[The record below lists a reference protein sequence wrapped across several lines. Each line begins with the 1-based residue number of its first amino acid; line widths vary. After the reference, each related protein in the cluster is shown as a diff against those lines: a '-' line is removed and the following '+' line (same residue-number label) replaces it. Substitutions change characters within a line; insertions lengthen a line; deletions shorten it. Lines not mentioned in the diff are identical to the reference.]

1 MRSARTMRTAGAVMT
16 VAGAALLL
24 GSCELLFGPGG
35 DNREPLER
43 LPRDLSA
50 AEQSLIEGSNA
61 FAFDVLRETVAR
73 DESADIMLSPLS
85 ASMAL
90 GMTMNGARGATFE
103 GMRAALG
110 FAALDQ
116 ESINAGYQD
125 LIGLLLGLDD
135 GVDMRI
141 ANSVWARSGF
151 AFHDSFM
158 ETVRESFA
166 AEVATLDFADAD
178 AAPTI
183 NRWVDRSTNGRITD
197 IIEPPIPPHIVMY
210 LINAIYFKG
219 NWQERFDRSDT
230 RDAPFTRADGSTKTV
245 AMMSRKG
252 GFEYHAHEEAE
263 IAELRYGRGAFVMD
277 IVLPREG
284 RTADELIAT
293 LDDARWN
300 EWIDGLQPTSMY
312 LQMPKYRLEYE
323 TIMNDPLIAMGMQ
336 SAFGLTGDT
345 DFTGLSPLGRDLYIS
360 EVKQK
365 TFINV
370 DEEGTEAA
378 AVTSVGIGVTSA
390 PPTMTVDRPFLVV
403 IRERFGGAILF
414 IGRIGDPAVT

>member
-1 MRSARTMRTAGAVMT
+1 MRTGRTMRTAGT
-16 VAGAALLL
+16 VLSVAAAALLL
-24 GSCELLFGPGG
+24 GSCELISGPGG
-35 DNREPLER
+35 DPEPLER

-50 AEQSLIEGSNA
+50 AEQAVIESSNA
-61 FAFDVLRETVAR
+61 FAFELLRETIVR

-90 GMTMNGARGATFE
+90 GMAMNGARGATFE
-103 GMRAALG
+103 GMRAALAFG
-110 FAALDQ
+110 TLDQ
-116 ESINAGYQD
+116 ESINASYHD
-125 LIGLLLGLDD
+125 LIELLLGLDR

-151 AFHDSFM
+151 PFHDSFM
-158 ETVRESFA
+158 ETVRQSFD
-166 AEVATLDFADAD
+166 AEVATLDFSAPE

-183 NRWVDRSTNGRITD
+183 NRWVDRSTNGRIDT
-197 IIEPPIPPHIVMY
+197 IIEPPIPPHVVMY

-245 AMMSRKG
+245 AMMSRQG
-252 GFEYHAHEEAE
+252 GFEYHAHADAE

-284 RTADELIAT
+284 RTVDELIAT
-293 LDDARWN
+293 LDESRWN
-300 EWIDGLQPTSMY
+300 EWIDGLQPTSIY
-312 LQMPKYRLEYE
+312 LEMPKYRLEYE
-323 TIMNDPLIAMGMQ
+323 TRMNEPLIAMGMQ

-345 DFTGLSPLGRDLYIS
+345 DFTGLSPAGEDLYIS

-378 AVTSVGIGVTSA
+378 AVTSVAVSVTSM
-390 PPTMTVDRPFLVV
+390 PPTMTVNRPFLVV

-414 IGRIGDPAVT
+414 IGRIGDPTV